1 MSSAQRE
8 ENSCFFNDWLSK
20 WRETYKPIKKSSI
33 AKQMLRGRPFDLWE
47 GWGGYG
53 LFGFGKNFFFPDIQ
67 SHCMPGISL
76 QIFFPSK
83 SVSRIFFSEITLTPA
98 SKLNGPP
105 LHRLNKEKINQPTHQ
120 SHLRLTI
127 NWTWETRK
135 HKTSHIPSDRNQQLL
150 LLPNTY
156 IFILCLKMCMLVHRN
171 GHQSMWIVSEVCNF
185 LFSIYNL
192 DSYFSVTREMLAIN
206 FEQFNSSP
214 NLLEITLWWTFQWKD
229 VSDMLS
235 LLKLL

>member
-53 LFGFGKNFFFPDIQ
+53 LFGFGKNFFSPDIQ
-67 SHCMPGISL
+67 SHCTPGISL
-76 QIFFPSK
+76 QIFSPRNQSPGYFFLK
-83 SVSRIFFSEITLTPA
+83 SPLPPPQ
-98 SKLNGPP
+98 KLNGRP

-185 LFSIYNL
+185 LFNIYNL
-192 DSYFSVTREMLAIN
+192 DSYFSVTREMFAVN

-214 NLLEITLWWTFQWKD
+214 NLLEITLWWTFQRKD

>member
-20 WRETYKPIKKSSI
+20 WRETYKAIKKSSI
-33 AKQMLRGRPFDLWE
+33 TKQMLRGRPFDLWE

-53 LFGFGKNFFFPDIQ
+53 LFGFGKNFF
-67 SHCMPGISL
+67 SL
-76 QIFFPSK
+76 TYKAIVCQVFRCK
-83 SVSRIFFSEITLTPA
+83 FFSPRNQSPGYFFLKSPLPPPQ
-98 SKLNGPP
+98 KLNGPP

-192 DSYFSVTREMLAIN
+192 DSYFRLHVRC
-206 FEQFNSSP
+206 
-214 NLLEITLWWTFQWKD
+214 
-229 VSDMLS
+229 
-235 LLKLL
+235 